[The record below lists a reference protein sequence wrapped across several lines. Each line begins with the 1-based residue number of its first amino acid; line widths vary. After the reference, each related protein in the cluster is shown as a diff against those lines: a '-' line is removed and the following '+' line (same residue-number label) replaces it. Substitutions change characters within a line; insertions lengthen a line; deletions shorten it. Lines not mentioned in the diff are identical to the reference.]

1 MELHQVRY
9 FLAVCETRNF
19 TRAAGLCHVSQPSLT
34 RGIKLLEAELGGPL
48 FNRERGNTHLT
59 ELGGAVLP
67 HLREAAAQAVAARER
82 ASALLTLE
90 AARLSV
96 GIGFG
101 AAFAHLEAPLRRFM
115 AAHPEVEVAPVEDDA
130 DRV

>member
-48 FNRERGNTHLT
+48 FNRERGNTHVT
-59 ELGGAVLP
+59 ELGGAVLL
-67 HLREAAAQAVAARER
+67 HLREAAAQAAAARER

-90 AARLSV
+90 LARLSV
-96 GIGFG
+96 GS
-101 AAFAHLEAPLRRFM
+101 ASARHSRTSRRPLRRSWQ
-115 AAHPEVEVAPVEDDA
+115 
-130 DRV
+130 RTRR